1 MDGVVGLRGKA
12 ALSEKVFFIGRFDLG
27 GGGSKFTYQLFGGLG
42 YNFNKKVA
50 FVFGYRDLDVNYDK
64 NNFVFDMSQR
74 GPIMGVGFKF

>member
-1 MDGVVGLRGKA
+1 VGHYPRNTTLRQY
-12 ALSEKVFFIGRFDLG
+12 LFRTPLDS

-42 YNFNKKVA
+42 YNLNKKVA
-50 FVFGYRDLDVNYDK
+50 LVVGYRDLDVNYDK